1 MTLQEF
7 SEVFVV
13 LAAQLQHAADAPEIR
28 LYYRVFRDLDR
39 EFVAAAADQL
49 ARGDAMNRKGD
60 AWFPKA
66 PEWRVLAPVCG
77 TCEDTGWQRTVD
89 PGGVERVSRC
99 ACWTQREAERLG
111 HAPPP
116 LALPAAL
123 TPPDPSAFRR
133 IRAMVRP
140 IAKAHAMPRSWWDE
154 ADANDPVIAAE
165 LRKRKRPTS
174 S

>member
-1 MTLQEF
+1 
-7 SEVFVV
+7 
-13 LAAQLQHAADAPEIR
+13 
-28 LYYRVFRDLDR
+28 
-39 EFVAAAADQL
+39 
-49 ARGDAMNRKGD
+49 MNRKGD

-66 PEWRVLAPVCG
+66 PEWRVLALKLAHDRRAVQRQQLSAGPAPVCG